1 MKLKIII
8 CNFIYLLIS
17 VAVIVSYAVFPLV
30 SVKVDM
36 NITASALEK
45 MLGDQEEFKD
55 VDMNEVAG
63 DGIPLK
69 IEIKTTSLDVL
80 EAIVT
85 KDSETYVKETVIGK
99 NVDKTVKAIEPAL
112 NRVMSGVAKS
122 VAKTET
128 KNQVKSS
135 LNDYLLPGEDA
146 QEYMDKAGLD
156 DEYFSTAADEF
167 YDAFTSDGATVDS
180 LSEVVA
186 NKVNDAIEKLYES
199 DPLKFSALKLAG
211 VDKETIK
218 TELNENLDKYG
229 LVDEKG
235 NILDVSKVLAKLLKS
250 ALSDGNK
257 DGNQNGTTTTS
268 KKVFGTLS
276 AAQAMQK
283 DTALYNY
290 SGECIGEITPYDG
303 ETTGGG
309 GSVETGETD
318 GSVNTEEDLAETLK
332 EIIYEKIPES
342 VIPAVA
348 LAFKISAYACA
359 VILGIWVLFAVL
371 LAFKSFS
378 DYPGLPVHIIFAITG
393 AVQFIMGL
401 GFTILAFAP
410 KILNKIPQVAEAMN
424 TFGTLK
430 IAAFSSTIIAMSAF
444 IFMFFFGFY
453 YKHLKNEYKRRMQ
466 EPVRS

>member
-17 VAVIVSYAVFPLV
+17 AAVIVSYAVFPLV

-99 NVDKTVKAIEPAL
+99 NVDKTVTAIEPAL
-112 NRVMSGVAKS
+112 NRVVSGVAKS

-156 DEYFSTAADEF
+156 DEYFSAAADEF
-167 YDAFTSDGATVDS
+167 YDAFTEDGATVDS

-186 NKVNDAIEKLYES
+186 NKVNDAIDKLYES
-199 DPLKFSALKLAG
+199 DPLKFAALKLAG

-218 TELNENLDKYG
+218 SELNENLDKYG
-229 LVDEKG
+229 LVDENG
-235 NILDVSKVLAKLLKS
+235 NISDVSKVLAKLLKS

-257 DGNQNGTTTTS
+257 DGNQDKTAKAS
-268 KKVFGTLS
+268 KNVFGTAS
-276 AAQAMQK
+276 AAQVRQK
-283 DTALYNY
+283 DTALYDY
-290 SGECIGEITPYDG
+290 SGECIGKATPYDG
-303 ETTGGG
+303 ETTGG

-318 GSVNTEEDLAETLK
+318 GSGNTEEDLAETLK
-332 EIIYEKIPES
+332 GIIYEKIPES

-359 VILGIWVLFAVL
+359 VILCIWVLFAVL

-378 DYPGLPVHIIFAITG
+378 DYPGLPVHLIFAITG
-393 AVQFIMGL
+393 AVQFAMGL

-424 TFGTLK
+424 IFGTLK
-430 IAAFSSTIIAMSAF
+430 IAAFSSTIIAMIAF

-453 YKHLKNEYKRRMQ
+453 YKHLKNEYKGRMK

>member
-17 VAVIVSYAVFPLV
+17 AAVIVSYAIFPLV

-36 NITASALEK
+36 TITASALEK

-80 EAIVT
+80 AAIVT

-99 NVDKTVKAIEPAL
+99 NVDKTVTAIEPAL
-112 NRVMSGVAKS
+112 SQVVSGVAKS

-146 QEYMDKAGLD
+146 EEYMNKAGLD
-156 DEYFSTAADEF
+156 DEYFADAADEF
-167 YDAFTSDGATVDS
+167 YDAFTEDGATVDS

-186 NKVNDAIEKLYES
+186 NKVNDAIDKLYES
-199 DPLKFSALKLAG
+199 DPLKFAALKVAG

-218 TELNENLDKYG
+218 SELNENLDKYG
-229 LVDEKG
+229 LIDEDG

-257 DGNQNGTTTTS
+257 DETQDETAKTNKNI
-268 KKVFGTLS
+268 FGTVS
-276 AAQAMQK
+276 AVQVGQK
-283 DTALYNY
+283 YAALYNY
-290 SGECIGEITPYDG
+290 NGERIGEITPYDG
-303 ETTGGG
+303 ETTGGE
-309 GSVETGETD
+309 GSIETGETD
-318 GSVNTEEDLAETLK
+318 GADNSEEDLAETLK

-359 VILGIWVLFAVL
+359 VILADR
-371 LAFKSFS
+371 KS
-378 DYPGLPVHIIFAITG
+378 V
-393 AVQFIMGL
+393 V
-401 GFTILAFAP
+401 
-410 KILNKIPQVAEAMN
+410 
-424 TFGTLK
+424 
-430 IAAFSSTIIAMSAF
+430 
-444 IFMFFFGFY
+444 
-453 YKHLKNEYKRRMQ
+453 
-466 EPVRS
+466 

>member
-99 NVDKTVKAIEPAL
+99 NVDKTVTAIEPAL

-167 YDAFTSDGATVDS
+167 Y
-180 LSEVVA
+180 
-186 NKVNDAIEKLYES
+186 
-199 DPLKFSALKLAG
+199 
-211 VDKETIK
+211 
-218 TELNENLDKYG
+218 
-229 LVDEKG
+229 
-235 NILDVSKVLAKLLKS
+235 
-250 ALSDGNK
+250 
-257 DGNQNGTTTTS
+257 
-268 KKVFGTLS
+268 
-276 AAQAMQK
+276 
-283 DTALYNY
+283 
-290 SGECIGEITPYDG
+290 IG
-303 ETTGGG
+303 
-309 GSVETGETD
+309 
-318 GSVNTEEDLAETLK
+318 
-332 EIIYEKIPES
+332 
-342 VIPAVA
+342 
-348 LAFKISAYACA
+348 
-359 VILGIWVLFAVL
+359 
-371 LAFKSFS
+371 
-378 DYPGLPVHIIFAITG
+378 
-393 AVQFIMGL
+393 
-401 GFTILAFAP
+401 
-410 KILNKIPQVAEAMN
+410 
-424 TFGTLK
+424 
-430 IAAFSSTIIAMSAF
+430 
-444 IFMFFFGFY
+444 
-453 YKHLKNEYKRRMQ
+453 RRD
-466 EPVRS
+466 R

>member
-80 EAIVT
+80 EAIVM

-99 NVDKTVKAIEPAL
+99 NVDKTVTAIEPAL
-112 NRVMSGVAKS
+112 NRVVSGVAKS

-156 DEYFSTAADEF
+156 DEYFSAAADEF
-167 YDAFTSDGATVDS
+167 YNAFTEDGATVDS

-186 NKVNDAIEKLYES
+186 NKVNDAIDKLYES
-199 DPLKFSALKLAG
+199 DQLKFAALKLAG

-218 TELNENLDKYG
+218 SELNENLDKYG
-229 LVDEKG
+229 LVDENG
-235 NILDVSKVLAKLLKS
+235 NISDVSKVLAKLLKS

-257 DGNQNGTTTTS
+257 DGNQDETAKTS
-268 KKVFGTLS
+268 KNVFGTAS
-276 AAQAMQK
+276 AAQVRQK
-283 DTALYNY
+283 DTALYDY
-290 SGECIGEITPYDG
+290 SGKCIGEITPYDG

-309 GSVETGETD
+309 SVETGETD
-318 GSVNTEEDLAETLK
+318 GSGNTEEDLAETLK
-332 EIIYEKIPES
+332 GIIYEKIPES
-342 VIPAVA
+342 VIPAVV

>member
-17 VAVIVSYAVFPLV
+17 AAVIVSYAIFPLV

-36 NITASALEK
+36 TITASALEK

-80 EAIVT
+80 AAIVT

-99 NVDKTVKAIEPAL
+99 NVDKTVTAIEPAL
-112 NRVMSGVAKS
+112 SQVVSGVAKS

-146 QEYMDKAGLD
+146 EEYMNKAGLD
-156 DEYFSTAADEF
+156 DEYFADAADEF
-167 YDAFTSDGATVDS
+167 YDAFTEDGATVDS

-186 NKVNDAIEKLYES
+186 NKVNDAIDKLYES
-199 DPLKFSALKLAG
+199 DPLKFAALKVAG

-218 TELNENLDKYG
+218 SELNENLDKYG
-229 LVDEKG
+229 LIDEDG

-257 DGNQNGTTTTS
+257 DETQDETAKTNKNI
-268 KKVFGTLS
+268 FGTVS
-276 AAQAMQK
+276 AVQVGQK
-283 DTALYNY
+283 YAALYNY
-290 SGECIGEITPYDG
+290 NGERIGEITPYDG
-303 ETTGGG
+303 ETTGGE
-309 GSVETGETD
+309 GSIETGETD
-318 GSVNTEEDLAETLK
+318 GADNSEEDLAETLK

-359 VILGIWVLFAVL
+359 VILAIWVLFAIL

-378 DYPGLPVHIIFAITG
+378 DYPGLPVHLIFAVTG
-393 AVQFIMGL
+393 AVQFIL
-401 GFTILAFAP
+401 GVGFSVLAFAP
-410 KILNKIPQVAEAMN
+410 KIFSKIPQVAEAMN
-424 TFGTLK
+424 TFGSLK
-430 IAAFSSTIIAMSAF
+430 IAAFSSTIIAMIAF

-453 YKHLKNEYKRRMQ
+453 YKHLKNEYKRRMK
-466 EPVRS
+466 EPARS

>member
-17 VAVIVSYAVFPLV
+17 AAVIVSYAVFPLV

-99 NVDKTVKAIEPAL
+99 NVDKTVTAIEPAL
-112 NRVMSGVAKS
+112 NRVVSGVAKS

-156 DEYFSTAADEF
+156 DEYFSAAADEF
-167 YDAFTSDGATVDS
+167 YDAFTEDGATVDS

-186 NKVNDAIEKLYES
+186 NKVNDAIDKLYES
-199 DPLKFSALKLAG
+199 DPLKFAALKLAG

-218 TELNENLDKYG
+218 SELNENLDKYG
-229 LVDEKG
+229 LVDENG
-235 NILDVSKVLAKLLKS
+235 NISDVSKVLAKLLKS

-257 DGNQNGTTTTS
+257 DGNQDETAKTS
-268 KKVFGTLS
+268 KNVFGTAS
-276 AAQAMQK
+276 AAQVRQK
-283 DTALYNY
+283 DTALYDY
-290 SGECIGEITPYDG
+290 SGECIGKATP
-303 ETTGGG
+303 T
-309 GSVETGETD
+309 V
-318 GSVNTEEDLAETLK
+318 K
-332 EIIYEKIPES
+332 Q
-342 VIPAVA
+342 PAAA
-348 LAFKISAYACA
+348 L
-359 VILGIWVLFAVL
+359 
-371 LAFKSFS
+371 
-378 DYPGLPVHIIFAITG
+378 
-393 AVQFIMGL
+393 
-401 GFTILAFAP
+401 
-410 KILNKIPQVAEAMN
+410 
-424 TFGTLK
+424 
-430 IAAFSSTIIAMSAF
+430 
-444 IFMFFFGFY
+444 
-453 YKHLKNEYKRRMQ
+453 
-466 EPVRS
+466 

>member
-99 NVDKTVKAIEPAL
+99 NVDKTVTAIEPAL
-112 NRVMSGVAKS
+112 NRVVSGVAKS

-156 DEYFSTAADEF
+156 DEYFSAAADEF
-167 YDAFTSDGATVDS
+167 YDAFTEDGATVDS

-186 NKVNDAIEKLYES
+186 NKVNDAIDKLYES
-199 DPLKFSALKLAG
+199 DPLKFAALKLAG
-211 VDKETIK
+211 VDKKTIK
-218 TELNENLDKYG
+218 SELNENLDKYG
-229 LVDEKG
+229 LVDENG
-235 NILDVSKVLAKLLKS
+235 NI
-250 ALSDGNK
+250 
-257 DGNQNGTTTTS
+257 
-268 KKVFGTLS
+268 
-276 AAQAMQK
+276 
-283 DTALYNY
+283 
-290 SGECIGEITPYDG
+290 
-303 ETTGGG
+303 
-309 GSVETGETD
+309 
-318 GSVNTEEDLAETLK
+318 
-332 EIIYEKIPES
+332 
-342 VIPAVA
+342 
-348 LAFKISAYACA
+348 
-359 VILGIWVLFAVL
+359 
-371 LAFKSFS
+371 
-378 DYPGLPVHIIFAITG
+378 
-393 AVQFIMGL
+393 
-401 GFTILAFAP
+401 
-410 KILNKIPQVAEAMN
+410 
-424 TFGTLK
+424 
-430 IAAFSSTIIAMSAF
+430 
-444 IFMFFFGFY
+444 
-453 YKHLKNEYKRRMQ
+453 
-466 EPVRS
+466 

>member
-17 VAVIVSYAVFPLV
+17 AAVIVSYAVFPLV

-99 NVDKTVKAIEPAL
+99 NVDKTVTAIEPAL
-112 NRVMSGVAKS
+112 NRVVSGVAKS

-156 DEYFSTAADEF
+156 DEYFSAAADEF
-167 YDAFTSDGATVDS
+167 YNAFTEDGATVDS

-186 NKVNDAIEKLYES
+186 NKVNDAIDKLYES
-199 DPLKFSALKLAG
+199 DPLKFAALKLAG

-218 TELNENLDKYG
+218 SELNENLDKYG
-229 LVDEKG
+229 LVDENG

-257 DGNQNGTTTTS
+257 DGNQDDPSKTS
-268 KKVFGTLS
+268 KNVSGTAS
-276 AAQAMQK
+276 AAQVRQK
-283 DTALYNY
+283 DTVLYNY
-290 SGECIGEITPYDG
+290 SGECIGKVTPYDG
-303 ETTGGG
+303 ETTGG

-318 GSVNTEEDLAETLK
+318 GSGNTEEDLAETLK
-332 EIIYEKIPES
+332 GIIYEKIPES

-348 LAFKISAYACA
+348 LAFKISAYASA

-378 DYPGLPVHIIFAITG
+378 DYPGLPVHLIFAITG

-424 TFGTLK
+424 IFGTLK
-430 IAAFSSTIIAMSAF
+430 IAAFSSTIIAMIAF

-453 YKHLKNEYKRRMQ
+453 YKHLKNEYKRRMK

>member
-17 VAVIVSYAVFPLV
+17 AAVIVSYAVFPLV

-99 NVDKTVKAIEPAL
+99 NVDKTVTAIEPAL
-112 NRVMSGVAKS
+112 NRVVSGVAKS

-156 DEYFSTAADEF
+156 DEYFSAAADEF
-167 YDAFTSDGATVDS
+167 YDAFTEDGATVDS

-186 NKVNDAIEKLYES
+186 NKVNDAIDKLYES
-199 DPLKFSALKLAG
+199 DPLKFAALKLAG
-211 VDKETIK
+211 VDKKTIK
-218 TELNENLDKYG
+218 SELNENLDKYG
-229 LVDEKG
+229 LVDENG

-257 DGNQNGTTTTS
+257 DGNQDDPAKTS
-268 KKVFGTLS
+268 KNVFGTAS
-276 AAQAMQK
+276 AAQVRQK
-283 DTALYNY
+283 DTVLYNY
-290 SGECIGEITPYDG
+290 SGECIGKVTPYDG

-309 GSVETGETD
+309 SVETGETN
-318 GSVNTEEDLAETLK
+318 GSGNTEEDLAETLK
-332 EIIYEKIPES
+332 GIIYEKIPES

-348 LAFKISAYACA
+348 LAFKISAYASA

-378 DYPGLPVHIIFAITG
+378 DYPGLPVHLIFAITG

-424 TFGTLK
+424 IFGTLK
-430 IAAFSSTIIAMSAF
+430 IAAFSSTIIAMIAF

-453 YKHLKNEYKRRMQ
+453 YKHLKNEYKRRMK